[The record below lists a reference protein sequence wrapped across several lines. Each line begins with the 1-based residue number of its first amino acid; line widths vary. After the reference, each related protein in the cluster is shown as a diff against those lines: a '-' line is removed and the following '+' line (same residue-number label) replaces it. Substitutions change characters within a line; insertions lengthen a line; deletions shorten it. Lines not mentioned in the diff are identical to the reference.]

1 MHTNANN
8 KNGVKAVEILLS
20 ENVEP
25 KNIVVG
31 HLSDTNDNEYIKN
44 FAKLGCW
51 VALDRMYDN
60 KTEVALH

>member
-44 FAKLGCW
+44 FA
-51 VALDRMYDN
+51 
-60 KTEVALH
+60 